1 METLARLIDR
11 RAPLEANAVCADAA
25 ARFEAE
31 PEAYALAVVEAGHPV
46 GLIPRE
52 IFLARLAADTG
63 LAGQPVTAAMDPDPI
78 IAPAGQ
84 SAAAFRSHVLATRP
98 ADLLRGFI
106 AVEDGRFAGVGTAVS
121 LLHARRDRSG
131 GLRRAESAL
140 IQRLNQD
147 AGARLDGAMAFAE
160 RLAEEPLGEDAR
172 AWVGAI
178 ARTSQSVRD
187 LLTRAADLHQARAGM
202 LPFERKPHRL
212 RDLIDQLEARWS
224 GRAAEAGA
232 TLLVSYDGDP
242 EFAAEIDAERL
253 MQVFDALIGR
263 ALAQP
268 QARGYRGAVE
278 AALRARPVLQGVM
291 LEGSVRDSGA
301 PAPPERLARLFE
313 PLGLPNDPGDSATGD
328 DLSVGLGMALA
339 RRIVSVMDGTIAAE
353 ANVGAGVTVS
363 FQMVAPEAAAAP
375 AAAPSTERPAAHI
388 LIVDD
393 NATNRLVVEALCEMF
408 DCTSEQAEDG
418 VEAVEAARS
427 RPFDLI
433 LMDIRMP
440 RMDGVAATRAI
451 RALPGR
457 AGRTPIIALTA
468 NADPEDARTYLAA
481 GMNGVVEKPIKPEL
495 LLAAL
500 EQALPADDESAA
512 A

>member
-11 RAPLEANAVCADAA
+11 RAPLEATASCADAA

-31 PEAYALAVVEAGHPV
+31 PEAFALAVVEHGLPV
-46 GLIPRE
+46 GLLPRD
-52 IFLARLAADTG
+52 IFLARLAGEPTLD
-63 LAGQPVTAAMDPDPI
+63 GQPVATVMDRDPI

-84 SAAAFRSHVLATRP
+84 SATAFRTHVLATRP

-106 AVEDGRFAGVGTAVS
+106 AVEGEAFAGVGTAIS
-121 LLHARRDRSG
+121 LLNQRRDRSG
-131 GLRRAESAL
+131 GLRRAETAL
-140 IQRLNQD
+140 IQRLSHD
-147 AGARLDGAMAFAE
+147 AGARLDGALAFAG
-160 RLAEEPLGEDAR
+160 RLAEEPLGDDAR
-172 AWVGAI
+172 VWVRAI
-178 ARTSQSVRD
+178 AQTSQSVRD
-187 LLTRAADLHQARAGM
+187 LLACAADLHRARAG
-202 LPFERKPHRL
+202 LLHFERRSHRL

-253 MQVFDALIGR
+253 MQVFDALIAR

-268 QARGYRGAVE
+268 QGRGHRGAVE

-301 PAPPERLARLFE
+301 PSAPERLARLFE
-313 PLGLPNDPGDSATGD
+313 PLGADDKAAGQ
-328 DLSVGLGMALA
+328 DLSIGLGMALA

-363 FQMVAPEAAAAP
+363 FQLVAPEAAAAP
-375 AAAPSTERPAAHI
+375 TAAPAADRPAAHI

-418 VEAVEAARS
+418 VEAVEAARA

-500 EQALPADDESAA
+500 EQALPAEIDGDSAA

>member
-11 RAPLEANAVCADAA
+11 RAPLGAPTPCSAAA

-31 PEAYALAVVEAGHPV
+31 PDAMVLAVVDSHDRPV
-46 GLIPRE
+46 GLIARDA
-52 IFLARLAADTG
+52 FLARYHAEPALAER
-63 LAGQPVTAAMDPDPI
+63 PVTAIMDTDPL
-78 IAPAGQ
+78 IAPIGQ
-84 SAAAFRSHVLATRP
+84 SPAAFRAQAMAGRA

-106 AVEDGRFAGVGTAVS
+106 VVDGQAYAGVGTALS
-121 LLHARRDRSG
+121 LLAHRRERPAAI
-131 GLRRAESAL
+131 RRIEATL
-140 IQRLNQD
+140 IQRLSQD
-147 AGARLDGAMAFAE
+147 AGARLDGALAFTE
-160 RLAEEPLGEDAR
+160 RLSHETLSEDAR

-178 ARTSQSVRD
+178 AQTNAAVRD
-187 LLTRAADLHQARAGM
+187 LLSQAADLHRAGSGQ
-202 LPFERKPHRL
+202 LTLELKPHRL
-212 RDLIDQLEARWS
+212 RDLIDGLEARWS
-224 GRAAEAGA
+224 ARAMDAGA

-242 EFAAEIDAERL
+242 EFAADIDAERL
-253 MQVFDALIGR
+253 MQVFDALIAR
-263 ALAQP
+263 ALSQG
-268 QARGYRGAVE
+268 RRGAVE
-278 AALRARPVLQGVM
+278 CALRARPVLQGVM
-291 LEGSVRDSGA
+291 LEGSVRDSGMT
-301 PAPPERLARLFE
+301 PAPERLARLFE
-313 PLGLPNDPGDSATGD
+313 PLAEEHGAGE

-339 RRIVSVMDGTIAAE
+339 RRIVTVMDGSIAAE
-353 ANVGAGVTVS
+353 ANVGAGVTVC

-375 AAAPSTERPAAHI
+375 TEAPANERPAAHI

-418 VEAVEAARS
+418 VEALEAARS
-427 RPFDLI
+427 RHFDLI

-468 NADPEDARTYLAA
+468 NADPEDAKTYLAA

-500 EQALPADDESAA
+500 EQALPLEEDDAA
-512 A
+512 AA

>member
-11 RAPLEANAVCADAA
+11 RAPLEANATCADAA

-31 PEAYALAVVEAGHPV
+31 PEAYALAVVEAGAPV

-52 IFLARLAADTG
+52 VFLARYAADAALAA
-63 LAGQPVTAAMDPDPI
+63 QPVTTAMDLDPI

-106 AVEDGRFAGVGTAVS
+106 AVEDNRFAGVGTAVS

-140 IQRLNQD
+140 IQRLSQD
-147 AGARLDGAMAFAE
+147 AGARLDGAMAFAA

-178 ARTSQSVRD
+178 SQTNQSVRD
-187 LLTRAADLHQARAGM
+187 LLGRAADLHRARSGM
-202 LPFERKPHRL
+202 LHFERNPHRL

-242 EFAAEIDAERL
+242 EFAADIDAERM

-313 PLGLPNDPGDSATGD
+313 PLGPDDSATGD

-339 RRIVSVMDGTIAAE
+339 RRIVSVMDGTISAE

-375 AAAPSTERPAAHI
+375 AAAPAAERPAAHI

-418 VEAVEAARS
+418 VEAVEAARA

-468 NADPEDARTYLAA
+468 NADPDDARTYLAA

-500 EQALPADDESAA
+500 EQALPAEDESASA
-512 A
+512 AA